1 MAEMDEKIYRLF
13 IGQKNYMDD
22 NKTLASLEQFM
33 MTPDFYDKIQITVPS
48 DKTIETNDLDKTKD
62 IIETKDTTNA
72 KDTTKDIIETKDT
85 TKIPTPDSVRNYHFY
100 PKSKD
105 CIFMC
110 VYVAIYGEQVLH
122 QKGVNITNMIMNEKK
137 LISDHC
143 NSSPGVLKMS
153 NYKLTIVKMNEIRCE
168 LMTQP
173 FMNKIGGGLVACSI
187 YYKRPIYV
195 VCEDIGSYLRFVSK
209 EYVDDEGETDAII
222 LRVEAS
228 RIYLDQSGKSAD
240 VRLKYMALPHF
251 EKPMLGASNYKL
263 DELANMYG
271 RIMKGPAPNVKMSKT
286 EYYEKILI
294 RMSECVSAK
303 LF

>member
-1 MAEMDEKIYRLF
+1 MTEMDEKIYRLF

-33 MTPDFYDKIQITVPS
+33 MTPDFYDKVQIMVPL
-48 DKTIETNDLDKTKD
+48 DKTIETNVLDITYTKN
-62 IIETKDTTNA
+62 IIETKS
-72 KDTTKDIIETKDT
+72 
-85 TKIPTPDSVRNYHFY
+85 PTPDSVRNYHFY

-110 VYVAIYGEQVLH
+110 VYVAVYGEQALH

-153 NYKLTIVKMNEIRCE
+153 NYKLTIAKMNEIRCE

-195 VCEDIGSYLRFVSK
+195 VCEDIGAYLRFVSK

-222 LRVEAS
+222 LRIEGT
-228 RIYLDQSGKSAD
+228 RIYLDQSGKSVD
-240 VRLKYMALPHF
+240 VRSKYMALPHF

-263 DELANMYG
+263 DELVNMYG
-271 RIMKGPAPNVKMSKT
+271 RVMRGPVSNEKMSKT
-286 EYYEKILI
+286 EYYEKILV

>member
-1 MAEMDEKIYRLF
+1 MTEMDEKIYRLF

-48 DKTIETNDLDKTKD
+48 DKTIEANVL
-62 IIETKDTTNA
+62 
-72 KDTTKDIIETKDT
+72 DTTKDIIDTETKNIIDT
-85 TKIPTPDSVRNYHFY
+85 ETKNITKTPTPDSVRNYHFY

-110 VYVAIYGEQVLH
+110 VYVAIYGEQALH
-122 QKGVNITNMIMNEKK
+122 QKGVNITNLIMNEKK

-240 VRLKYMALPHF
+240 VRSKYMALPHF

-271 RIMKGPAPNVKMSKT
+271 RIMKGHTPNVKMSKT
-286 EYYEKILI
+286 EYYEKILV
-294 RMSECVSAK
+294 RMSECVSVK

>member
-1 MAEMDEKIYRLF
+1 MTEMDEKIYRLF

-33 MTPDFYDKIQITVPS
+33 MTPDFYDKVQITVPS
-48 DKTIETNDLDKTKD
+48 DKTIETNVLDITDTKNIIETKD
-62 IIETKDTTNA
+62 IIETKT
-72 KDTTKDIIETKDT
+72 
-85 TKIPTPDSVRNYHFY
+85 PTPDSVRNYHFY

-110 VYVAIYGEQVLH
+110 VYVAVYGEQTLH
-122 QKGVNITNMIMNEKK
+122 QKGVNITNLIMNEKK

-153 NYKLTIVKMNEIRCE
+153 NYKLTIAKMNEIRCE

-195 VCEDIGSYLRFVSK
+195 VCEDIGAYLRFVSK

-222 LRVEAS
+222 LRIEGT

-240 VRLKYMALPHF
+240 VRSKYMALPHF

-263 DELANMYG
+263 DELVNMYG
-271 RIMKGPAPNVKMSKT
+271 RVVRGPVSNEKMSKT
-286 EYYEKILI
+286 EYYEKILVRI
-294 RMSECVSAK
+294 SECISAK

>member
-62 IIETKDTTNA
+62 TTKNIIET

-195 VCEDIGSYLRFVSK
+195 VCEGIGSYLRFVSK

-222 LRVEAS
+222 LRIEAS

-240 VRLKYMALPHF
+240 VRSKYMALPHF

-263 DELANMYG
+263 DELVNMYG

>member
-1 MAEMDEKIYRLF
+1 MTEMDEKIYRLF

-48 DKTIETNDLDKTKD
+48 RKTIETNVLDITDTKNIIETKD
-62 IIETKDTTNA
+62 IIETKN
-72 KDTTKDIIETKDT
+72 IIETKT
-85 TKIPTPDSVRNYHFY
+85 PTPDSVRNYHFY

-110 VYVAIYGEQVLH
+110 VYVAVYGEQALY
-122 QKGVNITNMIMNEKK
+122 QKGVNITNKIMNEKK

-153 NYKLTIVKMNEIRCE
+153 NYKLTIAKMNEIRCE

-173 FMNKIGGGLVACSI
+173 FMNKIGGGLVAYSI

-195 VCEDIGSYLRFVSK
+195 VCEDIGAYLRFVSK

-222 LRVEAS
+222 LRIEGT

-240 VRLKYMALPHF
+240 VRSKYMALPHF

-263 DELANMYG
+263 DELVNMYG
-271 RIMKGPAPNVKMSKT
+271 RILRGPVSSEKMSKT
-286 EYYEKILI
+286 EYYEKILV
-294 RMSECVSAK
+294 RMSECISAK

>member
-1 MAEMDEKIYRLF
+1 MTEMDEKIYRLF
-13 IGQKNYMDD
+13 IGQKNYMDE
-22 NKTLASLEQFM
+22 NKTLTSLEQFM
-33 MTPDFYDKIQITVPS
+33 MTPDFYDKVQITVPS
-48 DKTIETNDLDKTKD
+48 DKTIETNELDKTKD
-62 IIETKDTTNA
+62 ITNAKDTPNDKDTTNA
-72 KDTTKDIIETKDT
+72 FVS
-85 TKIPTPDSVRNYHFY
+85 DSVKNYRFY

-153 NYKLTIVKMNEIRCE
+153 NCKLTIAKMNEIRCE

-222 LRVEAS
+222 LRIEAS
-228 RIYLDQSGKSAD
+228 HIYLDQSGKSAD
-240 VRLKYMALPHF
+240 VRSKYMALPHF

-263 DELANMYG
+263 DELVNMYG
-271 RIMKGPAPNVKMSKT
+271 RVMRGPVSNEKMSKT
-286 EYYEKILI
+286 EYYEKILV

>member
-1 MAEMDEKIYRLF
+1 
-13 IGQKNYMDD
+13 
-22 NKTLASLEQFM
+22 
-33 MTPDFYDKIQITVPS
+33 
-48 DKTIETNDLDKTKD
+48 
-62 IIETKDTTNA
+62 
-72 KDTTKDIIETKDT
+72 
-85 TKIPTPDSVRNYHFY
+85 
-100 PKSKD
+100 
-105 CIFMC
+105 
-110 VYVAIYGEQVLH
+110 
-122 QKGVNITNMIMNEKK
+122 
-137 LISDHC
+137 
-143 NSSPGVLKMS
+143 
-153 NYKLTIVKMNEIRCE
+153 
-168 LMTQP
+168 MTQP

>member
-1 MAEMDEKIYRLF
+1 MTEMDEKIYRLF

-33 MTPDFYDKIQITVPS
+33 MTPDFYDKVQITVPL
-48 DKTIETNDLDKTKD
+48 DKTIDTNVLDITDTKNIIETKD
-62 IIETKDTTNA
+62 IIETKN
-72 KDTTKDIIETKDT
+72 IIETKS
-85 TKIPTPDSVRNYHFY
+85 PTPDSVRNYHFY

-110 VYVAIYGEQVLH
+110 VYVAVYGEQALH

-153 NYKLTIVKMNEIRCE
+153 NYKLTIAKMNEIRCE

-195 VCEDIGSYLRFVSK
+195 VCEDIGAYLRFVSK

-222 LRVEAS
+222 LRIEGT

-240 VRLKYMALPHF
+240 VRSKYMALPHF

-263 DELANMYG
+263 DELVNMYG
-271 RIMKGPAPNVKMSKT
+271 RVMKGPVSNEKMSKT
-286 EYYEKILI
+286 EYYEKILV
-294 RMSECVSAK
+294 RMSECISAK

>member
-1 MAEMDEKIYRLF
+1 MTEMDEKIYRLF
-13 IGQKNYMDD
+13 IGQKNFMDD

-33 MTPDFYDKIQITVPS
+33 KTPNFYDKVQITVS
-48 DKTIETNDLDKTKD
+48 SHITIETNELDIIDTKN
-62 IIETKDTTNA
+62 IIETKTKDTPNA
-72 KDTTKDIIETKDT
+72 KDTTTFAS
-85 TKIPTPDSVRNYHFY
+85 DSVRNYHFY

-110 VYVAIYGEQVLH
+110 VYVAVYGEQALH

-153 NYKLTIVKMNEIRCE
+153 NYKLTIAKMNEIRCE

-222 LRVEAS
+222 LRIEGT

-240 VRLKYMALPHF
+240 VRSKYMALPHF

-263 DELANMYG
+263 DELVNMYG
-271 RIMKGPAPNVKMSKT
+271 RVMRGPVSNEKMSKT
-286 EYYEKILI
+286 EYYEKILV

>member
-1 MAEMDEKIYRLF
+1 MTEMDEKIYRLF

-48 DKTIETNDLDKTKD
+48 HKTIETNVLDITDTKNIIETKD
-62 IIETKDTTNA
+62 IIETKN
-72 KDTTKDIIETKDT
+72 IIETKT
-85 TKIPTPDSVRNYHFY
+85 PTPDSVRNYHFY

-110 VYVAIYGEQVLH
+110 VYVAVYGEQALH
-122 QKGVNITNMIMNEKK
+122 QKGVNITNKIMNEKK

-153 NYKLTIVKMNEIRCE
+153 NYKLTIAKMNEIRCE

-173 FMNKIGGGLVACSI
+173 FMNKIGGGLVAYSI

-195 VCEDIGSYLRFVSK
+195 VCEDIGAYLRFVSK

-222 LRVEAS
+222 LRIEGT

-240 VRLKYMALPHF
+240 VRSKYMALPHF

-263 DELANMYG
+263 DELVNMYG
-271 RIMKGPAPNVKMSKT
+271 RIMRGPVSSEKMSKT
-286 EYYEKILI
+286 EYYEKILV